1 MKRLRRTWEQITPI
15 EIWNKYDSFIVT
27 NASSLKK
34 RMIEMYNVQKC
45 WVNHIPNLWRCEFN
59 VWLAWTD
66 KQRFFFV
73 FGPNQVKIPNKCRW
87 SKQTTM
93 PQNNTGPQHIRP
105 TLRSSI
111 DHFNLKGRLYLVC
124 KTWEYLADREI
135 RNESLIWTKAGQ
147 HGNVQFCSQLSE
159 FCVIRLTELDSTHVQ
174 IGPNLILW
182 FFR

>member
-1 MKRLRRTWEQITPI
+1 MRVHWKKDDRDVQCSKMLGQPH
-15 EIWNKYDSFIVT
+15 S
-27 NASSLKK
+27 K
-34 RMIEMYNVQKC
+34 RMKMWVQCLIGMNGQTK
-45 WVNHIPNLWRCEFN
+45 VL
-59 VWLAWTD
+59 
-66 KQRFFFV
+66 FV
-73 FGPNQVKIPNKCRW
+73 FGPNQVKIPNKCRS

-111 DHFNLKGRLYLVC
+111 NHFNLKGRLYLVC

-147 HGNVQFCSQLSE
+147 HGNVKFCSPLSE